1 MIEAKLQVFR
11 EYETLLRFEDIF
23 LHHDFEDP
31 DEICNHSKGH
41 QLKYISKYILAIKDN
56 VPVNSLETFLQK
68 ATEEE
73 LSLRKITEKCC
84 QVDLYDGDFHI
95 GTAESPSYRCFL
107 YFKVLRLRN
116 AVIEGTVNEILK
128 NLEMDLQKQILSL
141 IDLKSKQD
149 MNTTFPGSE
158 ISGLIETHQNIE
170 MCIKE
175 LVQLILHQLIM
186 ISPMIDNL
194 FSLFRVTIITFVWA
208 VDVNS
213 RQWRSQLASEI
224 HECLSKGN
232 RLIVNQFLPTFR
244 EMCNQTR
251 NNLWTISNRIDEY
264 INKLELVDQKSC
276 KQIEDYS
283 LIHCNMFVFVFVPC
297 QSTMVA

>member
-11 EYETLLRFEDIF
+11 EYETIARFEDIF

-41 QLKYISKYILAIKDN
+41 QLRYISKYILAIKDN
-56 VPVNSLETFLQK
+56 VPENSLKTFLQK

-73 LSLRKITEKCC
+73 LSLRNITEICC
-84 QVDLYDGDFHI
+84 QVDLYDDDFHI
-95 GTAESPSYRCFL
+95 GTAESPSYRCFS

-116 AVIEGTVNEILK
+116 ALIEGTVNKILK
-128 NLEMDLQKQILSL
+128 SLEIDLQKEILNL
-141 IDLKSKQD
+141 IELKSKQNI
-149 MNTTFPGSE
+149 NTTFPGLE
-158 ISGLIETHQNIE
+158 IRCLIETHPDIE
-170 MCIKE
+170 ICIKD

-194 FSLFRVTIITFVWA
+194 FSLFRVTIATFVWT

-213 RQWRSQLASEI
+213 RQWRSELAIEI
-224 HECLSKGN
+224 HECLSKRN
-232 RLIVNQFLPTFR
+232 RLIVDQFLPTFR

-251 NNLWTISNRIDEY
+251 NNLWTISNSIDEY
-264 INKLELVDQKSC
+264 INKLELVDQKAC